1 MVKKWLAVS
10 AAALVIFTG
19 CSQQK
24 EEAQEHSGKEVEDVG
39 KEVREDSYRSPLT
52 GIVTET
58 ESTDRAFAVMVNN
71 HPVARP
77 QSGLDKAD
85 VIYEVLAEGKVTR
98 FLAIFESEKPEKV
111 GPVRS
116 ARDYFI
122 ELAKGY
128 DSLYI
133 AHGYSPEAKELLQ
146 SGYIDHLNGIQ
157 YDGTLFKRA
166 DFRKAPHNSYITYD
180 NIKRGAEEN
189 GYHMDEAPAALPFL
203 TKDQAEKL
211 SGEEAGE
218 IMVSYGDPA
227 FDVIYEY
234 DNESQNFHRFNDGE
248 ETVDLDSK
256 QSVLIDN
263 IFIVEMGHQTVDKK
277 GRKSIDLTSGGRGYL
292 FQKGMVNEVE
302 WKNVD
307 GRILPF
313 MNGKE
318 AGFLPGKTWIN
329 IVPSIDDISFESES

>member
-10 AAALVIFTG
+10 AAALVLFSG
-19 CSQQK
+19 CTQQK
-24 EEAQEHSGKEVEDVG
+24 EEVQEHSEKKVEEVG
-39 KEVREDSYRSPLT
+39 KEVREEAYRYPLT
-52 GIVTET
+52 GIGTET
-58 ESTDRAFAVMVNN
+58 ESTDRSFAVMVNN

-85 VIYEVLAEGKVTR
+85 VVYEVLAEGEVTR

-133 AHGYSPEAKELLQ
+133 AHGYSPDAKEMLQ

-180 NIKRGAEEN
+180 NIKKGADEN
-189 GYHMDEAPAALPFL
+189 GYKMDQAPAALPFL
-203 TKDQAEKL
+203 DKEKAEKL
-211 SGEEAGE
+211 NGQEARDV
-218 IMVSYGDPA
+218 MVSYGDPA

-234 DNESQNFHRFNDGE
+234 DDEKQNFHRFSDGE
-248 ETVDLDSK
+248 ETIDLDTK
-256 QSVLIDN
+256 QPVLINN
-263 IFIVEMGHQTVDKK
+263 ILIVEMDHQTIDNK
-277 GRKSIDLTSGGRGYL
+277 GRKAIDLKSGGQGYL
-292 FQKGMVNEVE
+292 IQKGIVNEVE

-313 MNGKE
+313 LNGKE

-329 IVPSIDDISFESES
+329 IVPSMDDISFESES